1 MNELDAWVAAAC
13 AELGLRPEDVSAKAV
28 LDVARDVAHQVLR
41 PGAPVSAYL
50 MGVAVGRGADPSD
63 VADRLS
69 ALALAW
75 PSRKAGGES
84 AGRHETEPTGSDSFG
99 RHRETAKAADGE
111 GAGSAVDG
119 QSAGRVV
126 GGESAGRAA
135 DGQSAGRAVGGEGV
149 GEAVD
154 GRSAG
159 RAVDGEN
166 VGRPADVGGAGQPG
180 DVGNSRSRAGGVGDP
195 PIP

>member
-1 MNELDAWVAAAC
+1 VNELDAWVAAAC

-75 PSRKAGGES
+75 PGRKDGGES
-84 AGRHETEPTGSDSFG
+84 AGRHETEPADGDSFG
-99 RHRETAKAADGE
+99 RHREGAKT
-111 GAGSAVDG
+111 VD
-119 QSAGRVV
+119 
-126 GGESAGRAA
+126 GESAGK
-135 DGQSAGRAVGGEGV
+135 AVG
-149 GEAVD
+149 
-154 GRSAG
+154 
-159 RAVDGEN
+159 GEN
-166 VGRPADVGGAGQPG
+166 VGRPDDEGGAGQPG
-180 DVGNSRSRAGGVGDP
+180 DAGNSRSRAGGVGDP